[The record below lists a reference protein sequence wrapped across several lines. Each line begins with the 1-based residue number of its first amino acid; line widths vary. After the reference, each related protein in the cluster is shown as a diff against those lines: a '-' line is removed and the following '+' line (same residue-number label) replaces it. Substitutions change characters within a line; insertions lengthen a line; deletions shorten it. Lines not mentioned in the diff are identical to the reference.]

1 MCGPVAINATGQR
14 VQRRQPDRGVR
25 EDLTGSLNAGR
36 VVTRQLWST
45 MLAPGCQD
53 VGGDLQVAL
62 QGQMWTEAEALVL
75 AMLSDEDALST
86 GWNVEGFMVP
96 VERRHRLKGAP
107 KAVSVRGGRQ
117 HAPPDIRSR
126 QASDRSASD
135 AGEHLGA
142 EAMPE
147 DRHVLRKCIL
157 NQTLLFVDPTN
168 RIVDA
173 VIATQ

>member
-1 MCGPVAINATGQR
+1 MCGPVAIHATGQR

-25 EDLTGSLNAGR
+25 EDLTGRLNAGR
-36 VVTRQLWST
+36 VVTRQLWSA

-62 QGQMWTEAEALVL
+62 QGQMWADAEALVL
-75 AMLSDEDALST
+75 AMLTDEDALST
-86 GWNVEGFMVP
+86 SWNIEGFMVP
-96 VERRHRLKGAP
+96 VERRHRLTGAQ
-107 KAVSVRGGRQ
+107 KAVSVRRGLQ
-117 HAPPDIRSR
+117 HAPSDVGSR
-126 QASDRSASD
+126 QAPDRSSSD

-147 DRHVLRKCIL
+147 DRNVLRKCIL
-157 NQTLLFVDPTN
+157 NQMPLFADPTN

-173 VIATQ
+173 VIAT